1 MRYIKERK
9 CLEMKKKYVKP
20 DSELFAIN
28 ISENLAGSDSI
39 GGDSISSSI
48 QIKFTHSVSPCREYY
63 TGDTTAK
70 VNVEYGSDAL
80 KYYDELYGYVENNM
94 NYAMYFRC
102 FSK

>member
-1 MRYIKERK
+1 MR
-9 CLEMKKKYVKP
+9 KKYIAP

-28 ISENLAGSDSI
+28 ISENIAGSDSV

-48 QIKFTHSVSPCREYY
+48 QIKFTHSVSPCRDYY

-70 VNVEYGSDAL
+70 VNVDYGSDAL
-80 KYYDELYGYVENNM
+80 VYYDELYSYVKQNQ